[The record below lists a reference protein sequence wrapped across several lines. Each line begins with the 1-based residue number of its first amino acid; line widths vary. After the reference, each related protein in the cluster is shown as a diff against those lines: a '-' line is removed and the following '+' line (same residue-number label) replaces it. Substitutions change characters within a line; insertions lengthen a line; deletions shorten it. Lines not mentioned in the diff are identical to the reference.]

1 MAKRTLHEILDE
13 VQALTPAEQ
22 EQLREAL
29 GRFLASP
36 ASPVLEAELE
46 RRLFEAGLLSEV
58 KPSTLDLAPYRDR
71 RPVEV
76 KGKPL
81 SEVIMEERR

>member
-1 MAKRTLHEILDE
+1 MAKRTLHEILDD

-29 GRFLASP
+29 GRLLASP
-36 ASPVLEAELE
+36 ASPALEAELE

-58 KPSTLDLAPYRDR
+58 KPSTLDLAPYRH
-71 RPVEV
+71 PVEV
-76 KGKPL
+76 TGKPL
-81 SEVIMEERR
+81 SEVITEERR